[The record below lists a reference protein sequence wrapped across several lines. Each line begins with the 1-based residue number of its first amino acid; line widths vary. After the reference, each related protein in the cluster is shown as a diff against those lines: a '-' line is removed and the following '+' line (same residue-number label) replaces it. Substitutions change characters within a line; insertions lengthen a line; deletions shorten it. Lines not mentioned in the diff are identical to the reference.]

1 MTVHIVARHVKL
13 TKGLKDFIQE
23 RVDKLQ
29 RYFDNIIWAQVV
41 LTVEKK
47 AQNAEIVLHAARQT
61 FQATAKTTDLYS
73 SVDMAAEKIDKQIKK
88 YKDRMKDHRGSGEE
102 MTIVQDYSA
111 IQDADIKFSVVKKVP
126 MAPMTADEAAMEMER
141 MGYNFWMFM
150 DQESSKIQVIFK
162 RLDNTYGLLQ
172 PVKR

>member
-13 TKGLKDFIQE
+13 TKGLKDFIQG

-29 RYFDNIIWAQVV
+29 HYFDNIIWAQVV

-47 AQNAEIVLHAARQT
+47 AQSAEIVLHAARQT
-61 FQATAKTTDLYS
+61 FSASAKTTDMYS
-73 SVDMAAEKIDKQIKK
+73 SVDMAAEKIDKQVKK
-88 YKDRMKDHRGSGEE
+88 YKDRMKDHRTSGDE
-102 MTIVQDYSA
+102 MVILQDYSA
-111 IQDADIKFSVVKKVP
+111 IQDSDIKFSVVKKVP
-126 MAPMTADEAAMEMER
+126 MSPMTADEAAMEMER

>member
-13 TKGLKDFIQE
+13 TKALKDFIQE
-23 RVDKLQ
+23 RMDKLQ
-29 RYFDNIIWAQVV
+29 HYFDNIIWAQVV

-47 AQNAEIVLHAARQT
+47 SQGAEIVLHAARQT
-61 FQATAKTTDLYS
+61 FQASAKTTDMYS
-73 SVDMAAEKIDKQIKK
+73 SVDMCAEKIEKQIRK
-88 YKDRMKDHRGSGEE
+88 YKEKMKDHRVADEE
-102 MTIVQDYSA
+102 PSVIQDYSLPPQGE
-111 IQDADIKFSVVKKVP
+111 IRFSVIKKVP
-126 MAPMTADEAAMEMER
+126 VAPMTADDAALEMER

-150 DQESSKIQVIFK
+150 DQESNKIQVIFK